1 MACCHPVPTLLPALP
16 HLPAH
21 PACPPHPSCLPACL
35 LLQLRLPKQSQLDD
49 VPIYAHPKL
58 IRGAHGGVEAL
69 EISFLTLYAYN
80 GEYRVGGLPFLT
92 TGAHDGDWE
101 HCTAR

>member
-1 MACCHPVPTLLPALP
+1 
-16 HLPAH
+16 
-21 PACPPHPSCLPACL
+21 
-35 LLQLRLPKQSQLDD
+35 